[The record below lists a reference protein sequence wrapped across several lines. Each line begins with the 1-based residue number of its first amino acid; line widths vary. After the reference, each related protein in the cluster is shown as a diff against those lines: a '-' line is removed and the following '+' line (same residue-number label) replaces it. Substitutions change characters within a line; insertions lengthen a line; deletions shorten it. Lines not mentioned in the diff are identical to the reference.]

1 MSERDLEP
9 AGSARGRRGAHR
21 PGSRLWKCTPK
32 VRYFKGPA
40 ETEQEDLW
48 GGAETEPVLGV
59 WTQRCPAQLLSV
71 DERCVSSTGWLAGG
85 GGPGGGEQG
94 LEMLTQLIQ

>member
-1 MSERDLEP
+1 MRETLNQR
-9 AGSARGRRGAHR
+9 AVRGRRRGAHR
-21 PGSRLWKCTPK
+21 PGSRLRKCTPK

-48 GGAETEPVLGV
+48 GGAETKPVLGV

-71 DERCVSSTGWLAGG
+71 DERCVSSTGWLVGG
-85 GGPGGGEQG
+85 LGEG
-94 LEMLTQLIQ
+94 SRDWKC